1 MNSSL
6 VSELVAQA
14 PLTHLTESDGG
25 DVFEA
30 QADDKRWVAQRIHL
44 LNLKRVPEDNGS
56 ELNNHADG
64 GEGHPQLTSNL
75 WQALAIAQQQR
86 NRDHREQLHGRGN
99 VAIAPRIV
107 TTPTVIPGIK
117 KDVSPS
123 KQEAAM
129 R

>member
-14 PLTHLTESDGG
+14 PLTRVTESDGG

-44 LNLKRVPEDNGS
+44 LNLERVPEDNGS

-75 WQALAIAQQQR
+75 WQALAIPQQQS
-86 NRDHREQLHGRGN
+86 NQDQHEQPHGRRN
-99 VAIAPRIV
+99 EEVPPRIV
-107 TTPTVIPGIK
+107 TNH
-117 KDVSPS
+117 
-123 KQEAAM
+123 